1 MRLLKMVRFC
11 LFPLLFHVY
20 FSNKFIH
27 DTYLVAYG
35 ECVVWKVGLI
45 MFQLQLFVIFAQF

>member
-1 MRLLKMVRFC
+1 MVRFC